1 MQPHRRTCEGCI
13 KSGDCTGRLERI
25 TVISRQNAMAPPS
38 RWRSEGNGEGTH
50 RMEAITVNYVENTDD
65 WNVTVAG
72 MGEELTEQAPGI
84 IAARD
89 RAEQLIES
97 LKPETGE
104 TAVVHLLRGSALE
117 FTTAYMTARL
127 SRDTGAE
134 SDATND
140 AVVPEQTGVASQERV
155 PATDSP
161 AMDSP
166 GTDETDEPT
175 STP

>member
-1 MQPHRRTCEGCI
+1 
-13 KSGDCTGRLERI
+13 
-25 TVISRQNAMAPPS
+25 
-38 RWRSEGNGEGTH
+38 
-50 RMEAITVNYVENTDD
+50 MEAITVNYVENTDD
-65 WNVTVAG
+65 WHVTVAG
-72 MGEELTEQAPGI
+72 LGEELTEQAPGI

-134 SDATND
+134 SDATDD
-140 AVVPEQTGVASQERV
+140 AVVPEQTGTASQERV
-155 PATDSP
+155 PGTDSP
-161 AMDSP
+161 D
-166 GTDETDEPT
+166 TDETDEPT
-175 STP
+175 SAPSPTVTDDPRESGAGHSDESDGHEAARVDSAQQLTQ